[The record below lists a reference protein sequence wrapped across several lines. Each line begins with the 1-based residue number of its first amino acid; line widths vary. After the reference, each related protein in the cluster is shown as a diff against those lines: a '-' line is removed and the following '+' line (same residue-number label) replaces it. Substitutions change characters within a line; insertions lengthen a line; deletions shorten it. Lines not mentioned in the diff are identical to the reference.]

1 MRGTLRWARAD
12 LRGRR
17 GQALLT
23 IGVVAGM
30 VAALFLATMLLEG
43 SVNPWQQLF
52 ARTRGA
58 DVLIYFQ
65 NGTNT
70 ADLRSL
76 PGVQAVGKPYQPPS
90 ATLQQGAVRSPVEL
104 RGMTPVPPAMSTP
117 LLVAGTWLRASEQ
130 DGAVLE
136 ASVAAAVHVGVGDQI
151 VVDGIDGTS
160 VSMRV
165 IGIAD
170 TADQGFYPQW
180 TPGLIWGLPGL
191 VAKVEPTSSETT
203 EVVGLRLADPSAA
216 GTAQVTQAA
225 FDAYNGLNNG
235 LSESSP
241 LQRVTTRQQV
251 MNSMAS

>member
-76 PGVQAVGKPYQPPS
+76 PGVQAVGKPYQAAS
-90 ATLQQGAVRSPVEL
+90 ATLEQGAVKSPVEL

-130 DGAVLE
+130 DGAVVE
-136 ASVAAAVHVGVGDQI
+136 ASFAAAVHVGVGGQI

-180 TPGLIWGLPGL
+180 TPGPDLG
-191 VAKVEPTSSETT
+191 AAEA
-203 EVVGLRLADPSAA
+203 ADPGRAVSKRDP
-216 GTAQVTQAA
+216 G
-225 FDAYNGLNNG
+225 GRR
-235 LSESSP
+235 P
-241 LQRVTTRQQV
+241 
-251 MNSMAS
+251 